1 MKIFVLFFAI
11 FLILFSKIS
20 HSAPIEITIEYP
32 QNVTINCSC
41 TDWSSCANS
50 FQFRTCTPSACLPES
65 QTCNATISS
74 PIGMP
79 LFSLYNLLLIAM
91 AIMLPIIALMVYHL
105 IGLKNIPE
113 TKSAEG

>member
-1 MKIFVLFFAI
+1 
-11 FLILFSKIS
+11 
-20 HSAPIEITIEYP
+20 
-32 QNVTINCSC
+32 
-41 TDWSSCANS
+41 
-50 FQFRTCTPSACLPES
+50 
-65 QTCNATISS
+65 
-74 PIGMP
+74 MP